1 MDVDLVIP
9 AALDDEG
16 TGDLLAATQEPVKRV
31 RPEFVNYARKAKRV
45 DVRKLKENIWKGLN
59 IVTEPEDPAEGG
71 EDPAPA
77 RMTDPGEPRKFDSVI
92 QDLRRS
98 YTREKMDDISTSFCF
113 ICLLH
118 LANERGLKIEVE
130 GGDRIIPDDEE
141 NIEESRQPQDSLVGD
156 IWSLNVYRDPN
167 ATALA

>member
-1 MDVDLVIP
+1 MLSCLDQGDEDLV
-9 AALDDEG
+9 
-16 TGDLLAATQEPVKRV
+16 
-31 RPEFVNYARKAKRV
+31 
-45 DVRKLKENIWKGLN
+45 
-59 IVTEPEDPAEGG
+59 
-71 EDPAPA
+71 PA
-77 RMTDPGEPRKFDSVI
+77 RLTDPGEPRKFDSVI

-141 NIEESRQPQDSLVGD
+141 DIEESKQPQDSLVGD